1 MATPTRDEYLQ
12 MRITADA
19 KDHLREAARAS
30 EQDLSTFVLQAAKKA
45 ADEVLAERW
54 TFRLSDEDYDS
65 FLAQLE
71 EPARTLPGLAALASE
86 PSPFSDR

>member
-12 MRITADA
+12 MRITAEA
-19 KDHLREAARAS
+19 KERLRDAARAS

-54 TFRLSDEDYDS
+54 IFQLSDADYDS
-65 FLAQLE
+65 FLAQVD
-71 EPARTLPGLAALASE
+71 EPARVLPGLRVLAAE
-86 PSPFSDR
+86 PSPFTDH